1 MLARAA
7 DGWQVL
13 LVGRGG
19 APDPGAWTFPGA
31 SVRADEDLEATA
43 CRALVQVGGPA
54 VGPED
59 LVPLGVYAE
68 RGNGPRGR
76 CVSVLH
82 VVALPA
88 VVQPRARSGADE
100 SRWWSL
106 RTNWVDVGLDLD
118 RVGALRDIARVAPRS
133 LLPSVRRVTERDVPL
148 VIRLHHAAL
157 AAAGAH
163 AGPGPWDD
171 DLEDV
176 AGAYLDAGGEFLV
189 ATAGPV
195 VVGMGALRP
204 VDAVTAEVKRM
215 RVLPRWQGRGV
226 GRAIGEALLLRAR
239 QLGFGRLVL
248 DTTAQQKAAAGL
260 YTSLG
265 FERTGAAVVAGLP
278 SVLFAREITPAQ
290 P

>member
-1 MLARAA
+1 M
-7 DGWQVL
+7 
-13 LVGRGG
+13 
-19 APDPGAWTFPGA
+19 
-31 SVRADEDLEATA
+31 
-43 CRALVQVGGPA
+43 
-54 VGPED
+54 
-59 LVPLGVYAE
+59 
-68 RGNGPRGR
+68 
-76 CVSVLH
+76 
-82 VVALPA
+82 
-88 VVQPRARSGADE
+88 
-100 SRWWSL
+100 
-106 RTNWVDVGLDLD
+106 
-118 RVGALRDIARVAPRS
+118 
-133 LLPSVRRVTERDVPL
+133 LPSVRRVTERDVPL